1 MAGYSFRPAVREQVG
16 LLLGLVGPSGSGK
29 TMSAMKL
36 ASGVVGPG
44 NRFAVID
51 TESRRALHYADMF
64 QFDHCDLHA
73 PFRPDSYAEAII
85 AAAKCGYKAIVV
97 DSMSHEWAGEGG
109 VLDFQEEELQ
119 RMAGD
124 DWKKR
129 EGCKM
134 AAWIKPKMQHKKM
147 VQRLLQL
154 NVCLIL
160 CFRAEEKVKMEK
172 DDKNKTV
179 IVPIGWQPICSKEL
193 PYELTVSF
201 LLTPERPGFPQ
212 PIKLQE
218 QHKALFPLDK
228 PVNEESGKK
237 VAAWAA
243 GGSTPA
249 KITRDQQKEIVA
261 AMGADVAPAD
271 LLAHFNVKSSGEIL
285 ASQFADV
292 LVWVESKKSPTL
304 STCESCGNP
313 MIEGECH
320 NMTCANGVPGG
331 E

>member
-1 MAGYSFRPAVREQVG
+1 MSYSFRPAVREQVG
-16 LLLGLVGPSGSGK
+16 LILGLVGPSGSGK

-36 ASGVVGPG
+36 AAGVAGPG

-64 QFDHCDLHA
+64 AFDHCDLHA
-73 PFRPDSYAEAII
+73 PFRPDAYAEAIT
-85 AAAKCGYKAIVV
+85 AAAKAGYKAIVV

-172 DDKNKTV
+172 DEKNKTV

-201 LLTPERPGFPQ
+201 LLTPDRPGYPQ

-228 PVNEESGKK
+228 PINEESGRR
-237 VAAWAA
+237 VSAWAA
-243 GGSTPA
+243 GGTTPTPPA
-249 KITRDQQKEIVA
+249 TVTRDQQSAIVA
-261 AMGADVAPAD
+261 AAKNAGIPGADVFAAFGVDRLSSIPAARYDEVLAWIAARKEGAAAPCIHCQETGGHSEVCP
-271 LLAHFNVKSSGEIL
+271 LAEPP
-285 ASQFADV
+285 
-292 LVWVESKKSPTL
+292 E
-304 STCESCGNP
+304 
-313 MIEGECH
+313 
-320 NMTCANGVPGG
+320 
-331 E
+331 